1 MEQKL
6 YAPKSNHYSL
16 IGASMRPGTLTTELI
31 AENLYRMWLQ
41 EEKDMDPMEA
51 LEKAQNEGAPVAFG
65 SEAYSTE
72 VETYLMESKQEMDEE
87 LEEITDEEEKE
98 SIIDNLWT
106 IPYREFMEQQHVE
119 WD

>member
-1 MEQKL
+1 M
-6 YAPKSNHYSL
+6 YAPASNHYSL
-16 IGASMRPGTLTTELI
+16 IGISLYPDKLTRDLI

-41 EEKDMDPMEA
+41 EKKDMGPIEA
-51 LEKAQNEGAPVAFG
+51 LEKAQSEGAPVNLG
-65 SEAYSTE
+65 TEAYSTE
-72 VETYLMESKQEMDEE
+72 VEGYLIEHPEEVNEE